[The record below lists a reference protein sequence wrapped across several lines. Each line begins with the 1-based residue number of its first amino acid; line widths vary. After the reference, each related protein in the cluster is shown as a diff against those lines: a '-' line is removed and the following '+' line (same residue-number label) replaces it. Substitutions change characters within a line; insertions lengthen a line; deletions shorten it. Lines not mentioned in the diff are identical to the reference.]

1 MSEVEGLFD
10 KLEKEKGSSL
20 TNKEKERVLENLDLP
35 KSLDGCYLDAFDKEV
50 GYNGIKTLK
59 RPYTKLPLTQIHINE
74 IEKCSE
80 DIFYFVRNYCRIL
93 TKEGVTFP
101 EFRQYQI
108 EFLRVLSTG
117 NDVVSSLPR
126 QSGKSVTTA
135 LYLLWKALFTKDI
148 NIGICANQL
157 SLAME
162 VLDKIKKIFIQ
173 LPIWLQQGL
182 EAWNKTYIV
191 FENGTRIMT
200 AAGNSDSFR
209 GFTCLEA
216 SEKIEV
222 FNTETEEIEFKSIEE
237 IYNSL

>member
-74 IEKCSE
+74 IEKCSQ

-126 QSGKSVTTA
+126 QCVAGETEIITPALGFDENYKIVDIELEQQIEKVFKAYSTINELLDDKNGKIELENNNPEFIKSYCFREEIKT
-135 LYLLWKALFTKDI
+135 
-148 NIGICANQL
+148 
-157 SLAME
+157 
-162 VLDKIKKIFIQ
+162 DKGFI
-173 LPIWLQQGL
+173 
-182 EAWNKTYIV
+182 
-191 FENGTRIMT
+191 
-200 AAGNSDSFR
+200 
-209 GFTCLEA
+209 EA
-216 SEKIEV
+216 SEIHKTI
-222 FNTETEEIEFKSIEE
+222 K
-237 IYNSL
+237 

>member
-74 IEKCSE
+74 IEKCSQ

-108 EFLRVLSTG
+108 DFLEILSKG
-117 NDVVSSLPR
+117 GDVVSSLPR
-126 QSGKSVTTA
+126 QCVDGE
-135 LYLLWKALFTKDI
+135 TKLTI
-148 NIGICANQL
+148 NN
-157 SLAME
+157 
-162 VLDKIKKIFIQ
+162 
-173 LPIWLQQGL
+173 
-182 EAWNKTYIV
+182 
-191 FENGTRIMT
+191 
-200 AAGNSDSFR
+200 
-209 GFTCLEA
+209 
-216 SEKIEV
+216 SEKTIKN
-222 FNTETEEIEFKSIEE
+222 FFEECK
-237 IYNSL
+237 NGNK

>member
-1 MSEVEGLFD
+1 
-10 KLEKEKGSSL
+10 
-20 TNKEKERVLENLDLP
+20 
-35 KSLDGCYLDAFDKEV
+35 
-50 GYNGIKTLK
+50 
-59 RPYTKLPLTQIHINE
+59 
-74 IEKCSE
+74 
-80 DIFYFVRNYCRIL
+80 
-93 TKEGVTFP
+93 
-101 EFRQYQI
+101 
-108 EFLRVLSTG
+108 
-117 NDVVSSLPR
+117 
-126 QSGKSVTTA
+126 
-135 LYLLWKALFTKDI
+135 
-148 NIGICANQL
+148 
-157 SLAME
+157 ME

-191 FENGTRIMT
+191 LENGTRIMT